1 MQKGLVEKAPFS
13 VVNNSTTEKRGG
25 SIQLFPYLLW
35 ILQEVV
41 CSLWNTFLSKCSV
54 IHGPKCAHNCE
65 LALTPI
71 SHPPGA
77 ALANVAA
84 AAFWPLPDFPVIS

>member
-1 MQKGLVEKAPFS
+1 MQCNPQA
-13 VVNNSTTEKRGG
+13 
-25 SIQLFPYLLW
+25 
-35 ILQEVV
+35 
-41 CSLWNTFLSKCSV
+41 
-54 IHGPKCAHNCE
+54 KCAHNCE